1 MNNSFPRIPF
11 LRLLIPA
18 VCAIL
23 AATFTTD
30 IIEPVPIFGVGTT
43 IVVISY
49 LIPHRYDFGMRWLFG
64 FGISWVIFAIFTYQ
78 TQQKIRYAAFDFTKE
93 RTNYIAFIDNIP
105 QEKERSYACDL
116 TIVYPAN
123 KKVVAYFQKDENA
136 ARLQPGEE
144 ILLHI
149 AVEPFQNF
157 GNPDDFDYVR
167 YMRNRGFSGSAYLP
181 TQEWK
186 RTGKTHNSLRIQALR
201 MRQKVNTFYREF
213 ELPPD
218 EQAFIS
224 ALTLGHKQDLTNELK
239 EAFRASGTAHV
250 LAVSGLHVG
259 IIYAAFAFLFSILPN
274 KRRTLAAR
282 QVLIIIALWAYAMLT
297 GLSPSVTRATIML
310 TIVSAGILYN
320 KKGFTYN
327 TLITTAFLLLAVNP
341 LYLFDVGFQMSFGA
355 VLSILFF
362 NPKITRL
369 YEPKHKAG
377 KYIWSL
383 FTVSTSA
390 QLGVFPVALYYFGT
404 FPTYFFIANIVVVPM
419 IGLVIYAI
427 LPTALAVIFKKS
439 GFLIS
444 AYLFT
449 FFRWILRF
457 LINMV
462 LHAVYLIESLP
473 FAQFSEW
480 YISIPQMFILII
492 LAITFAIFLKQK
504 KAHQLLTLLTGLLLF
519 ILTII
524 GKTIK
529 SENPQFVVY
538 NTPNISDYGFFSN
551 NKRIYP
557 DLNTNSFVPAR
568 DKRILILSD
577 NILSNFETENKMRLD
592 ALILSE
598 DKTFSIDQ
606 LNQLFQTKTI
616 VLDNSI
622 SPSMKRKWIA
632 DCKRLDIPVHDVA
645 QNGAFIVNL

>member
-1 MNNSFPRIPF
+1 MNNSFSRIPF
-11 LRLLIPA
+11 FRLLIPA
-18 VCAIL
+18 IPAIL
-23 AATFTTD
+23 AAIFATD
-30 IIEPVPIFGVGTT
+30 LIKPVPIFGIGTT
-43 IVVISY
+43 VVVISY
-49 LIPHRYDFGMRWLFG
+49 LIPDRYSFGTRWLFG
-64 FGISWVIFAIFTYQ
+64 FGIAWVIFAIFSYQ
-78 TQQKIRYAAFDFTKE
+78 TKQKIQHAAFDFAKE
-93 RTNYIAFIDNIP
+93 KTSYIAIIDNIP

-116 TIVYPAN
+116 TIVYPTN
-123 KKVVAYFQKDENA
+123 KKIVVYFQKDEKA

-149 AVEPFQNF
+149 TVEPFKNF

-181 TQEWK
+181 SQEWK
-186 RTGKTHNSLRIQALR
+186 LTGKTHNNLRIQALR
-201 MRQKVNTFYREF
+201 MRQKVNDFYRNF
-213 ELPPD
+213 ELMPD
-218 EQAFIS
+218 EHAFIS

-259 IIYAAFAFLFSILPN
+259 IIYAAFVFLFSFLPN
-274 KRRTLAAR
+274 KRRALAVR
-282 QVLIIIALWAYAMLT
+282 QILIIIVLWIYAMLT
-297 GLSPSVTRATIML
+297 GLSPSVIRATTML
-310 TIVSAGILYN
+310 TIVSAGVLYN

-355 VLSILFF
+355 VLAILFF
-362 NPKITRL
+362 NPKLNRW
-369 YEPKHKAG
+369 YEPKNKAE

-427 LPTALAVIFKKS
+427 LPTALAVIFKNS

-444 AYLFT
+444 AYLFI
-449 FFRWILRF
+449 FFRWILRS
-457 LINMV
+457 LINIV

-473 FAQFSEW
+473 FAQFSNR
-480 YISIPQMFILII
+480 YISVSQMFILIV
-492 LAITFAIFLKQK
+492 LVITLVIFLKRK
-504 KAHQLLTLLTGLLLF
+504 KAHQLLMLLSCIFLL
-519 ILTII
+519 ILTITEKNM
-524 GKTIK
+524 KT
-529 SENPQFVVY
+529 ENLQFVVY
-538 NTPNISDYGFFSN
+538 NTPNISDYGFFSK

-557 DLNTNSFVPAR
+557 DLNTNSFVPAG
-568 DKRILILSD
+568 DQSILILSD
-577 NILSNFETENKMRLD
+577 NMFRNSETENKMHLD
-592 ALILSE
+592 ALILCE

-606 LNQLFQTKTI
+606 LNQLFQIKII

-622 SPSMKRKWIA
+622 AASIKRKWIA
-632 DCKRLDIPVHDVA
+632 DCKRLDIPVHDVS